1 MPKFSAYM
9 KGGDGSVGP
18 PGSAFISGIVSNTNN
33 LPTNPPVNRQI
44 FLVGDSNPKYI
55 YAYINGEW
63 VNQGLTASKIEEIT
77 ASITTIP
84 WTTTSQ
90 PSVQTQF
97 STSNQLDSL
106 NFDFVIPEAQPAGFG
121 NISVTSNKLSFSNNP
136 IVTITTDGEDWEKN
150 FYFNFGIPA
159 GEPAGFSTNHTVN
172 VSTLDW
178 DTSATVKITTNNSP
192 DTSKSFNFDF
202 GIPKGREAGFSTFS
216 ANIQSIGWT
225 EDPTVSIS
233 ENGPSWGKNI
243 DFNFKVPK
251 TRPAGFGTSN
261 TASATTIA
269 FGATPIVSISN
280 SGEDYAKNFH
290 FDFKIPAGEPA
301 GFGTLHVQSIKVPS
315 GTDPT
320 VEITAVTSSP
330 ERAKEFNFKFGI
342 PEGVAAGFS
351 TQQNVSVSTLD
362 TGEQATVQI
371 STVTTS
377 PETSKVFNFHFG
389 LPRGD
394 ALSIYDGIT
403 FTSTQDGYNYYWKNT
418 NGTSTL
424 VFSRGSVEKLPIYI
438 YNNNNESIASTFKI
452 STTTIEYEADE
463 KFDGTMYLMMPAT
476 LQNIEIGNVSSTT
489 YGYDPIISKSTGST
503 STNLI
508 LDFTIPDGYP
518 GRSVIDS
525 MTTNINSLSTN
536 KVDKTGDTMS
546 GLLTINKSETN
557 LRFKNPILD
566 INENPLSSTYYGL
579 EYSDKNGERI
589 AVIEASKL
597 TTGDTGIRIAS
608 KNNNIENSLYL
619 GVKSNDEPT
628 MWVSNPTLWR
638 DALGIDLTNDGVNP
652 SAVSV
657 ADNTWTSIANN
668 TFSSGRYILCFTVQF
683 NSNATGHRRAVLS
696 TTANSE
702 SNIGIISTCSSQAVN
717 GTVTLLNGFF
727 PLYVTSNN
735 YTIYLNVLQNSG
747 GNLNATGR
755 LYWIRL
761 RDN

>member
-9 KGGDGSVGP
+9 KGGDGSAGP
-18 PGSAFISGIVSNTNN
+18 PGASFISGIVATTSQ
-33 LPTNPPVNRQI
+33 LPPNPPENRQI
-44 FLVGDSNPKYI
+44 YLVGNTDPKHI
-55 YAYINGEW
+55 YAYIDGQW
-63 VNQGLTASKIEEIT
+63 VDQGLTASEIART
-77 ASITTIP
+77 DASI
-84 WTTTSQ
+84 
-90 PSVQTQF
+90 
-97 STSNQLDSL
+97 
-106 NFDFVIPEAQPAGFG
+106 
-121 NISVTSNKLSFSNNP
+121 
-136 IVTITTDGEDWEKN
+136 
-150 FYFNFGIPA
+150 
-159 GEPAGFSTNHTVN
+159 
-172 VSTLDW
+172 
-178 DTSATVKITTNNSP
+178 
-192 DTSKSFNFDF
+192 
-202 GIPKGREAGFSTFS
+202 R
-216 ANIQSIGWT
+216 SIGWT
-225 EDPTVSIS
+225 EDPSVQVSFSS
-233 ENGPSWGKNI
+233 EDQK
-243 DFNFKVPK
+243 DYFNFDFAIPK

-269 FGATPIVSISN
+269 FGATPIVSVTN

-301 GFGTLHVQSIKVPS
+301 GFGTPHVQSIKVPS

-320 VEITAVTSSP
+320 VEITTVTSSP

-438 YNNNNESIASTFKI
+438 YNNNDESIASTFKI

-525 MTTNINSLSTN
+525 MTTNIQSITTNINSLSTN
-536 KVDKTGDTMS
+536 INSLSTDKVNKSGDTITGDLYIKNPDAESASTSFPQVVYRDFGFKDKNNDFLAFLEANQNTDGENRLWIGARKKINSSNINNSLTLGVSTDGTRFIDLDAPDIWRNAIGAVNKAGDTMVGDLVVS
-546 GLLTINKSETN
+546 DHHLYVKRNISNISATSISAPQYAIIGIK
-557 LRFKNPILD
+557 
-566 INENPLSSTYYGL
+566 
-579 EYSDKNGERI
+579 DKNDELYGYIQATQYADGSTLMQISARNRQTGGTGTFDNGFGLKCNKDGTKSV
-589 AVIEASKL
+589 ALGDQNAWLNALGLTDSGWKTATMKNS
-597 TTGDTGIRIAS
+597 TTGSIYYRKIGNIVNVICYDIKMGQAVNASYLNIAT
-608 KNNNIENSLYL
+608 I
-619 GVKSNDEPT
+619 P
-628 MWVSNPTLWR
+628 
-638 DALGIDLTNDGVNP
+638 DGYRP
-652 SAVSV
+652 KV
-657 ADNTWTSIANN
+657 A
-668 TFSSGRYILCFTVQF
+668 CFTVGMQHSGAGVYMWKINIMQNGDIYVYSSGDTIASGAQF
-683 NSNATGHRRAVLS
+683 SFNATYM
-696 TTANSE
+696 
-702 SNIGIISTCSSQAVN
+702 I
-717 GTVTLLNGFF
+717 
-727 PLYVTSNN
+727 P
-735 YTIYLNVLQNSG
+735 
-747 GNLNATGR
+747 
-755 LYWIRL
+755 
-761 RDN
+761 

>member
-9 KGGDGSVGP
+9 KGGDGSAGP
-18 PGSAFISGIVSNTNN
+18 PGASFISGIVATTSQ
-33 LPTNPPVNRQI
+33 LPPNPPENRQI
-44 FLVGDSNPKYI
+44 YLVGNTDPKHI
-55 YAYINGEW
+55 YAYIDGQW
-63 VNQGLTASKIEEIT
+63 VDQGLTASEIART
-77 ASITTIP
+77 DASI
-84 WTTTSQ
+84 
-90 PSVQTQF
+90 
-97 STSNQLDSL
+97 
-106 NFDFVIPEAQPAGFG
+106 
-121 NISVTSNKLSFSNNP
+121 
-136 IVTITTDGEDWEKN
+136 
-150 FYFNFGIPA
+150 
-159 GEPAGFSTNHTVN
+159 
-172 VSTLDW
+172 
-178 DTSATVKITTNNSP
+178 
-192 DTSKSFNFDF
+192 
-202 GIPKGREAGFSTFS
+202 R
-216 ANIQSIGWT
+216 SIGWT
-225 EDPTVSIS
+225 EDPSVQVSFSS
-233 ENGPSWGKNI
+233 EDQK
-243 DFNFKVPK
+243 DYFNFDFAIPK

-269 FGATPIVSISN
+269 FGATPIVSVTN

-301 GFGTLHVQSIKVPS
+301 GFGTPHVQSIKIPS
-315 GTDPT
+315 GADPT
-320 VEITAVTSSP
+320 VEITTVTSSP

-489 YGYDPIISKSTGST
+489 YGYDPIISKNTGST

-525 MTTNINSLSTN
+525 MTTNIQNITTNINSLSTN
-536 KVDKTGDTMS
+536 INSLSTGKVNKTGDTITGNLSMS
-546 GLLTINKSETN
+546 APNILIHQSPNYSE
-557 LRFKNPILD
+557 
-566 INENPLSSTYYGL
+566 NETSSENCFDTVL
-579 EYSDKNGERI
+579 ELHDSD
-589 AVIEASKL
+589 
-597 TTGDTGIRIAS
+597 
-608 KNNNIENSLYL
+608 NNNMGYIQHYVATWLNNAMGFSISAVRRVNDSPVYNGINLLIDPNGKKYVVIDQNSWL
-619 GVKSNDEPT
+619 
-628 MWVSNPTLWR
+628 
-638 DALGIDLTNDGVNP
+638 DALGLSDSGWLTLTNSSVFNGTIYYRKIGNLVEIIGTQLKLITDLTDGAGRVLATLPSGFRPQRNTYFFAGNP
-652 SAVSV
+652 
-657 ADNTWTSIANN
+657 NTN
-668 TFSSGRYILCFTVQF
+668 G
-683 NSNATGHRRAVLS
+683 
-696 TTANSE
+696 
-702 SNIGIISTCSSQAVN
+702 IGM
-717 GTVTLLNGFF
+717 GTVSSNGEIRFQKNSTSGETF
-727 PLYVTSNN
+727 LTTTNLYLSGC
-735 YTIYLNVLQNSG
+735 YTVV
-747 GNLNATGR
+747 
-755 LYWIRL
+755 
-761 RDN
+761 